1 MYEVGGMADCE
12 FSIPR
17 DLQKIDGG
25 DDTSVS

>member
-25 DDTSVS
+25 DNIGAS